1 MVISNLQKWGALVA
15 SLASIL
21 TLSSAAEALTFSS
34 TTARRNIPPS
44 FNSVTATATASSD
57 VKLYGPNP
65 KVLKVNSVTIKGLN
79 TNKRNGL
86 IAALSTPTTTPNIKS
101 TVVLFDISLFA
112 APSSPSSGD
121 YTFTDTALTSW
132 GSATTAGTYKSSG
145 LLDRLVGSDF
155 NGNWSL
161 TITDLSGSTASVG
174 SFSGFTFDADPHTVP
189 FESDAAPAG
198 VAIVFGAFVL
208 RRKLQ
213 QRSAQKMLEGV

>member
-44 FNSVTATATASSD
+44 FNSVTARAT

-65 KVLKVNSVTIKGLN
+65 RVGRVNAVTIKGLN
-79 TNKRNGL
+79 TIKRNGL
-86 IAALSTPTTTPNIKS
+86 IAVLSTPTTTPNIKS

-121 YTFTDTALTSW
+121 YTFTDTALDSW
-132 GSATTAGTYKSSG
+132 GSATTAGTYKSTG
-145 LLDRLVGSDF
+145 LLDRLAGSDF